1 MNQTSG
7 PGELTGEIPANSASS
22 EANRSNVLGQRRS
35 FLINKRYQLKASVL
49 TGTVVL
55 VLLVFIN
62 LILYSASVRSSAE
75 ILAQAPEFADIIRAQ
90 DQAQFYL
97 ILLASLVFLVGVFV
111 VSILETHKTA
121 GAAFNLGRRMGEL
134 RDGNYRSTLTL
145 RRGDHLLELEYA
157 FNQLSRSLR
166 TRTWADL
173 ELLES
178 IAAEADSSE
187 ISTRLTTVVQQMRS
201 RVD

>member
-1 MNQTSG
+1 MTQTSG
-7 PGELTGEIPANSASS
+7 PGELTGEIPGTSPSS
-22 EANRSNVLGQRRS
+22 DTDRPNLLGQRRS

-55 VLLVFIN
+55 ILLVFIN

-134 RDGNYRSTLTL
+134 RDGNYRSTLAL

-157 FNQLSRSLR
+157 FNRLSRSLR
-166 TRTWADL
+166 ERTWEDL
-173 ELLES
+173 EELES
-178 IAAEADSSE
+178 ITADADSSE
-187 ISTRLTTVVQQMRS
+187 ISARLTTLARRIRT